1 MTSAEKNGKSF
12 SMSAAEIKEQVSA
25 ANENLARLVEKS
37 SVDPF
42 GSATR
47 SLIDKLILVS
57 AIGALVATFGVDK
70 PEVNLGPFKIDVH
83 VVKFIPFLIAIT
95 IVFYGASLLSLAIT

>member
-1 MTSAEKNGKSF
+1 MTSAEKNEKSF
-12 SMSAAEIKEQVSA
+12 SMRAAEITEQAQA

-47 SLIDKLILVS
+47 SFIDKLMLVS
-57 AIGALVATFGVDK
+57 TIGAVMATVGESSRK
-70 PEVNLGPFKIDVH
+70 SI
-83 VVKFIPFLIAIT
+83 
-95 IVFYGASLLSLAIT
+95 